1 MNEHPQSFAAPPIDE
16 PVDSTVLAGCGAGLI
31 VGSIAAL
38 VVGLVA
44 GLVGWWEGW
53 RLADRSSMSDWLF
66 LGAFLGLVGVS
77 ILALGGVLFLG
88 LGELTKRVQDG
99 ITRRQL
105 ARHQRLLRQHTFPHV
120 PDRALS
126 RCPQS
131 DEPDPT
137 PAALSRAEVSEEE
150 APPCLASEADAAT
163 EAEKSVVQTEKA
175 PGVKVEAG
183 GT

>member
-1 MNEHPQSFAAPPIDE
+1 MSECKSHLAAHPPSE
-16 PVDSTVLAGCGAGLI
+16 EVSSTALAGCGAGLI

-44 GLVGWWEGW
+44 GLMGWLEGW
-53 RLADRSSMSDWLF
+53 RLADRSSMSGWLF
-66 LGAFLGLVGVS
+66 LGACLGLVGVL
-77 ILALGGVLFLG
+77 ILAFAGVLFLG

-99 ITRRQL
+99 IARRQL
-105 ARHQRLLRQHTFPHV
+105 ARHQRLLRRHAFAHV

-126 RCPQS
+126 RSPQS

-150 APPCLASEADAAT
+150 SPPHLATEADAAT
-163 EAEKSVVQTEKA
+163 EAEKSVVRAEQT
-175 PGVKVEAG
+175 PGVNVESG
-183 GT
+183 GA